1 MRGRPANVQ
10 LVPSSRSYSRSDNTA
25 REKRST
31 ESWCD
36 EATRYDAAGV
46 YVIDLSL
53 LQETSDRSCHL
64 QMRREHDGSCRR
76 ELRNDIRNKT
86 RPAYLLSC
94 GTSRSP
100 VKISTTCGRACSCEQ
115 GRQRPHGCR
124 SKALEPTREGPSG
137 LVEAA
142 SEAILQ
148 LQQQLCAA
156 AVLLCTAVLRYA
168 RAIACFSSQS
178 AGYKGACSATGM
190 RCKVHAGPT
199 PLPPPPPLCSS
210 SMLLKQRGP
219 YYQQP
224 IRLSRNKTS
233 PSDCICMAS
242 RPTGWVHNEYAPSN
256 CERYS
261 AVMAFPAELGGSNL
275 CTFRACVRAQKIPQ
289 DTTIVSTST
298 RSRINS
304 SKA

>member
-10 LVPSSRSYSRSDNTA
+10 LVPSSRSYSRSDNTV
-25 REKRST
+25 RKKRST

-124 SKALEPTREGPSG
+124 SKALEPTREGASG

-156 AVLLCTAVLRYA
+156 AAVLLCPAVLRYA

-178 AGYKGACSATGM
+178 AGYKGACSATENALQSS
-190 RCKVHAGPT
+190 CWANPST
-199 PLPPPPPLCSS
+199 PLHPSTPL
-210 SMLLKQRGP
+210 
-219 YYQQP
+219 QQ
-224 IRLSRNKTS
+224 
-233 PSDCICMAS
+233 
-242 RPTGWVHNEYAPSN
+242 
-256 CERYS
+256 
-261 AVMAFPAELGGSNL
+261 
-275 CTFRACVRAQKIPQ
+275 
-289 DTTIVSTST
+289 
-298 RSRINS
+298 
-304 SKA
+304 